1 MPGNDDKLT
10 ADGLLAHYKRVRKRL
25 GVIERPAPIVRVQRP
40 RPPAPAAS
48 PPASDVT
55 PAPVKAKANAPQGVT
70 LRADKPTP
78 PANYNAPN
86 WRGARKIIVPVLA
99 ELCMTWREI
108 IEDDRHRPYVL
119 ARRQVYHALREA
131 GWSYP
136 AIGALCLRDHATV
149 IYAVKMWRAHLA
161 DPTTKPDPQS
171 VKKRKD
177 KTNAN
182 D

>member
-1 MPGNDDKLT
+1 MAGNDDKLT

-25 GVIERPAPIVRVQRP
+25 GVIERPPPVVRVQ

-48 PPASDVT
+48 PATPT
-55 PAPVKAKANAPQGVT
+55 PAPVKAKANAPDKPQGVT

-78 PANYNAPN
+78 PTNYNAPN

-99 ELCMTWREI
+99 ELCVTWREI
-108 IEDDRHRPYVL
+108 VEDDRHRPYVL

-136 AIGALCLRDHATV
+136 AIGALCLRDHASV